1 MSSQRFAAV
10 AAIAERQHGAI
21 SRRQLS
27 CLGVPPATLA
37 RWVTRGLLRRADNEA
52 FTIAGSA
59 PTRRQELMVAVLT
72 HGSHAVVSHR
82 CAAELW
88 KIAGGPAPIELTA
101 PRWLRRR
108 RDVVVHES
116 TRLPDVHTTRFDGV
130 PVTTPAR
137 TLVDLCRLL
146 RPPAASQAF
155 DEAFRRKLATPEEVD
170 EVIGQVARRGR
181 PGIRLARR
189 LTQVRLGGHLPGAS
203 ALEDLVHD
211 LLVAAGLGRPVRNHV
226 VHDGEGPL
234 EIDLA
239 YPDAR
244 VGIETDGRVAH
255 LNEHAFVWDR
265 DKQTRLQALGWVI
278 VRVPWDTYRH
288 RPGFLIAKVA
298 QVLDGRR
305 RAAA

>member
-1 MSSQRFAAV
+1 MTSRRFPAV
-10 AAIAERQHGAI
+10 AAIAERQHGVV
-21 SRRQLS
+21 SRDQLL
-27 CLGVPPATLA
+27 CLAVPSSTVGD
-37 RWVTRGLLRRADNEA
+37 WVAQGLLRRADNEA
-52 FTIAGSA
+52 YVIAGSA
-59 PTRRQELMVAVLT
+59 ATRRQALMVAVLT
-72 HGSHAVVSHR
+72 HGPHAVVSHR

-88 KIAGGPAPIELTA
+88 QIGQWPALIELTA

-116 TRLPDVHTTRFDGV
+116 TRLPAAHTTRFDGI

-155 DEAFRRKLATPEEVD
+155 DEAIRRKLTTPGEVD

-189 LTQVRLGGHLPGAS
+189 LTQQRLEGHRPGAS
-203 ALEDLVHD
+203 TLEDLVHD
-211 LLVAAGLGRPVRNHV
+211 LLVAGGLGRPVRNHV
-226 VHDGEGPL
+226 VHDAEGPL

-244 VGIETDGRVAH
+244 VGIETDGRVGH

-265 DKQTRLQALGWVI
+265 DNTPSSG
-278 VRVPWDTYRH
+278 TGTNRH
-288 RPGFLIAKVA
+288 AC
-298 QVLDGRR
+298 RR
-305 RAAA
+305 WAG